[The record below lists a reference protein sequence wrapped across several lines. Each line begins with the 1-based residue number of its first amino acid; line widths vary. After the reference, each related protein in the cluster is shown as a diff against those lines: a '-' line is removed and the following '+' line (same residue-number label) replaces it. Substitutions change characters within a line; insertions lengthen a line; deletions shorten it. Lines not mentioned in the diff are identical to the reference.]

1 MSEKNLGLP
10 FDIHGGGLDL
20 IFPHH
25 ENEIAQ
31 SCGAYGHGNN
41 PQFFAKY
48 WIHNGLLDF
57 DGEKMSKSLGNILY
71 VHDLIKKY
79 KGEVL
84 RLALIS
90 THYRQPLNWNTSII
104 EQSQSILDRLY
115 RVLNICEVETEKSL
129 PSFKVVDALCDDL
142 NTSVA
147 LAEINNL
154 ASQLSKAVDKKEQ
167 IKIKSELIAS
177 AYLLGILQQEPSD
190 WLGYSKKNKVENEN
204 LIEEL
209 IVKRNNARKNKDFDA
224 ADKIRSELNDMN
236 IEIEDTPDGTIWKIK
251 D

>member
-1 MSEKNLGLP
+1 M
-10 FDIHGGGLDL
+10 
-20 IFPHH
+20 
-25 ENEIAQ
+25 
-31 SCGAYGHGNN
+31 
-41 PQFFAKY
+41 
-48 WIHNGLLDF
+48 
-57 DGEKMSKSLGNILY
+57 
-71 VHDLIKKY
+71 
-79 KGEVL
+79 
-84 RLALIS
+84 
-90 THYRQPLNWNTSII
+90 
-104 EQSQSILDRLY
+104 
-115 RVLNICEVETEKSL
+115 

-209 IVKRNNARKNKDFDA
+209 IVKRNNARKNKDKA
-224 ADKIRSELNDMN
+224 KIVIMN
-236 IEIEDTPDGTIWKIK
+236 FLH
-251 D
+251 